1 MSLETKDT
9 QQISENW
16 LLLSKEELIQDERVL
31 EQYKNETNYN
41 FLHTPKWNTAEG
53 QTIRNCHGQLNQ
65 LQSSAMAA
73 IFNRR
78 AGSNIIGILY

>member
-1 MSLETKDT
+1 MEENRSLEVNEEPEGISFHLSLETKDT

-53 QTIRNCHGQLNQ
+53 NYTKLLMVN
-65 LQSSAMAA
+65 
-73 IFNRR
+73 
-78 AGSNIIGILY
+78 